1 MRWAVAIAVAAL
13 TACATVSLDVGRDDR
28 PSTEV
33 DAASDAAADADVA
46 TPSLLERLR
55 ARCAAAA
62 GPADYYENAAALSSR
77 VVGRWYYCPD
87 RGNWATPPEGLEL
100 SLAPAPTWAFL
111 SYDGDGG
118 FVAATDDLHS
128 GPLRYVAPIGAVD
141 GGAEEEVAPSDSTPR
156 NGIELAL
163 DRTEEPLRFIPD
175 FEKDPRLMQ
184 LRELG
189 GDPARGVFVPI
200 D

>member
-1 MRWAVAIAVAAL
+1 MRWAIAIAVAAL

-28 PSTEV
+28 RSSDV
-33 DAASDAAADADVA
+33 DAASDAAADAVVDA

-55 ARCAAAA
+55 ARCAAPA
-62 GPADYYENAAALSSR
+62 GPADYCENAAALSSR
-77 VVGRWYYCPD
+77 IVGRWYYCPD
-87 RGNWATPPEGLEL
+87 RGNWVAPPEGVEL
-100 SLAPAPTWAFL
+100 RLAPEPAWAFL
-111 SYDGDGG
+111 SFDGDGG

-128 GPLRYVAPIGAVD
+128 GRLRYVAPIAVD
-141 GGAEEEVAPSDSTPR
+141 GGAEEEVAPSDSTSR

-163 DRTEEPLRFIPD
+163 DRSEEPLRFIPD
-175 FEKDPRLMQ
+175 FEKEPRVMQ